1 MHTVIRHT
9 EKDKS
14 FNLNSTIYFLYNLEQ
29 VVYIWSIGVVIIS
42 ASIFV
47 DINAKKIEFISL
59 LSFVISN
66 SIWLTV
72 FLSHISISQ
81 LTNWL
86 IDLLSHLS
94 IHCGGGGETP
104 SCSWPLFM
112 FCVFPHIFSPNSHGS
127 VIAFS
132 THSPQK
138 KDWRSWKQISHCSSS
153 TLNFRR
159 VFVSPWF

>member
-1 MHTVIRHT
+1 MIWHT

-14 FNLNSTIYFLYNLEQ
+14 FNLSSTIYFLYNLEQ

-59 LSFVISN
+59 LSFAISN

-86 IDLLSHLS
+86 IGLLIHLS
-94 IHCGGGGETP
+94 IHCGGKHP
-104 SCSWPLFM
+104 HVVDHYLCS
-112 FCVFPHIFSPNSHGS
+112 VFFPISSLPTVMDQWQLSL
-127 VIAFS
+127 
-132 THSPQK
+132 HSPQK

-153 TLNFRR
+153 ALNFRR